1 MTTPVAK
8 ETKKIDGS
16 IELLHY
22 KALGRTLKRRNLPED
37 EASAIRFARVVVS
50 ERLLDDGG

>member
-1 MTTPVAK
+1 MNTPVAK